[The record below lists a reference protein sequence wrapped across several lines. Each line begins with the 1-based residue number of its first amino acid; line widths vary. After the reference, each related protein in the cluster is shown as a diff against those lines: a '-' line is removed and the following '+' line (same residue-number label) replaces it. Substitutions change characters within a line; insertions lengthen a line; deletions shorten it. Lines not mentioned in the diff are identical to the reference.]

1 MLRTS
6 LVLGAIALFAL
17 SSRSASCLPG
27 VRVTSCEKDD
37 DCPTIDGGKMTCYN
51 RRCVQCHY
59 DADCP
64 EGMICGGQNTCE
76 SLGSHEKEPEPLP
89 PPTSLE
95 ECAKRC
101 VKGNEACA
109 SACRDQFK

>member
-6 LVLGAIALFAL
+6 LVIGAIALLAL
-17 SSRSASCLPG
+17 ARSANCLPG
-27 VRVTSCEKDD
+27 VRLTPCEKDD
-37 DCPTIDGGKMTCYN
+37 ECPLRDGGKMICYN
-51 RRCVQCHY
+51 SRCVECHY

-76 SLGSHEKEPEPLP
+76 SLSHREKEAEPLP
-89 PPTSLE
+89 PPASLE
-95 ECAKRC
+95 ECSKRC
-101 VKGNEACA
+101 AKGNDACA